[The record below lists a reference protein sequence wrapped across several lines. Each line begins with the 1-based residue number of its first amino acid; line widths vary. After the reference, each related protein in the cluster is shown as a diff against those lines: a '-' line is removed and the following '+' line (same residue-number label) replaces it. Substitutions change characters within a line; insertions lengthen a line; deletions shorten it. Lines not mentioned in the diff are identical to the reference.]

1 MMCRGCGALVTES
14 LVDLGVQPLSNAYVA
29 RAHTD
34 EPELFYPLHP
44 LVCSRCY
51 FVQIGVFEQPERIF
65 GDYAYF
71 SSYSTSWLEHCRAH
85 VANATAREGL
95 GTGSFVVEVASNDGY
110 LLTAFVERG
119 IPVLGVEPAA
129 NVAEQA
135 RRSGVRTRTAFFGA
149 AEADRIAAD
158 HGRADFMIANNVLA
172 HVPDI
177 HDFVEGFRR
186 LLAPGGIA
194 TFEFPHLVPLLEQ
207 TQFDTIYH
215 EHFSY
220 LSLLAVE
227 PVFAA
232 HGLAVVD
239 VDWLGTHGG
248 SLRLWVARADGERVL
263 APTVAKLRGLEHEH
277 GLADL
282 ATYRAF
288 APRVRAIKN
297 ELLRFLIEAGE
308 RGETVV
314 AYGAAAKGNTLMNYC
329 GIRSDLVRFVVDR
342 NPHKQGM
349 LLPGSRL
356 PIEPVERLR
365 EVRPEY
371 VLVLPWNLIDEVV
384 GQMADVRDWGAR
396 FVVAVPRLTLI

>member
-71 SSYSTSWLEHCRAH
+71 SSYSTSWLEHCRA
-85 VANATAREGL
+85 
-95 GTGSFVVEVASNDGY
+95 
-110 LLTAFVERG
+110 
-119 IPVLGVEPAA
+119 
-129 NVAEQA
+129 Q
-135 RRSGVRTRTAFFGA
+135 
-149 AEADRIAAD
+149 
-158 HGRADFMIANNVLA
+158 IANNVLA